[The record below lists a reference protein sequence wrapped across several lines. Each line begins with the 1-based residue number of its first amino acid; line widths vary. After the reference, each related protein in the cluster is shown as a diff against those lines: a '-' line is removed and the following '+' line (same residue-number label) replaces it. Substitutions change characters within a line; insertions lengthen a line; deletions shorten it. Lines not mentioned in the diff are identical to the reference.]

1 MNLIFS
7 RKALLL
13 IIFTLSILSACSN
26 NDEKVVEDIQ
36 GNTIFVAPNKQEPDE
51 QYALEEVKLS
61 SKTIIFGKKNN
72 MNAVKINDVIH
83 IDYTNDDK
91 TTAKEVEYSK

>member
-1 MNLIFS
+1 MFS

-26 NDEKVVEDIQ
+26 NDDEKVVEDIQ